1 VLVITTQVIAYL
13 ELIADGIGAE
23 GEGDLEDARSTDYR
37 TAITWPWLVNAELWY
52 IGNCIIIGAS
62 KSNAVLKDS
71 TFRSSSVWISYD
83 MKVSWIPSRT
93 IHVDSTIG
101 S

>member
-23 GEGDLEDARSTDYR
+23 GEGDLEDTRGTDYC
-37 TAITWPWLVNAELWY
+37 AAVTWPWLVNAELWY
-52 IGNCIIIGAS
+52 IGYGIIIGAS
-62 KSNAVLKDS
+62 KSNAVLKDGA
-71 TFRSSSVWISYD
+71 FRSSSVWISYD

-101 S
+101 A